1 MSWNLSSERPIY
13 AQIMERITL
22 DIVSGI
28 YLPGARLPSVR
39 DLAQDAGVNPN
50 TMQKALS
57 ELERTG
63 LVISQRTSGRFI
75 TEDLTMVEKTKQNM
89 ASMQIREFLEKMD
102 TLVLQ
107 KKLLSS
113 LLSKSKQRRKHHD
126 TYFRMPQ
133 SYQTLWQQGCSGS
146 YSVFPGAWKNHWFSG
161 TKRQWQNNTD

>member
-28 YLPGARLPSVR
+28 YPPGARLPSVR

-75 TEDLTMVEKTKQNM
+75 TEDLTMVEKTKQNL
-89 ASMQIREFLEKMD
+89 ASMQIREFLEKMEHIGF
-102 TLVLQ
+102 TKEAIIQLI
-107 KKLLSS
+107 
-113 LLSKSKQRRKHHD
+113 KQIE
-126 TYFRMPQ
+126 TEEEA
-133 SYQTLWQQGCSGS
+133 S
-146 YSVFPGAWKNHWFSG
+146 
-161 TKRQWQNNTD
+161 

>member
-1 MSWNLSSERPIY
+1 MSWNLSSERSIY

-75 TEDLTMVEKTKQNM
+75 TEDLTMVEKTKQNL
-89 ASMQIREFLEKMD
+89 ASMQIREFLEKME
-102 TLVLQ
+102 
-107 KKLLSS
+107 
-113 LLSKSKQRRKHHD
+113 HIG
-126 TYFRMPQ
+126 F
-133 SYQTLWQQGCSGS
+133 
-146 YSVFPGAWKNHWFSG
+146 
-161 TKRQWQNNTD
+161 TKEAIIQLIEQIETEEEAS

>member
-1 MSWNLSSERPIY
+1 MSWNLSSECPIY

-75 TEDLTMVEKTKQNM
+75 TEDLTMVEKTKQNL
-89 ASMQIREFLEKMD
+89 ASMQIREFLEKME
-102 TLVLQ
+102 
-107 KKLLSS
+107 
-113 LLSKSKQRRKHHD
+113 HIG
-126 TYFRMPQ
+126 F
-133 SYQTLWQQGCSGS
+133 
-146 YSVFPGAWKNHWFSG
+146 
-161 TKRQWQNNTD
+161 TKEAIIQLIEQIETEEEAS

>member
-28 YLPGARLPSVR
+28 YPPGARLPSVR

-57 ELERTG
+57 ELERTE

-75 TEDLTMVEKTKQNM
+75 TEDLTMIEKMKQNL
-89 ASMQIREFLEKMD
+89 ASIQIREFLEKM
-102 TLVLQ
+102 
-107 KKLLSS
+107 
-113 LLSKSKQRRKHHD
+113 KHIG
-126 TYFRMPQ
+126 F
-133 SYQTLWQQGCSGS
+133 
-146 YSVFPGAWKNHWFSG
+146 
-161 TKRQWQNNTD
+161 TKEAIIQLIEQIETEEEAS

>member
-75 TEDLTMVEKTKQNM
+75 TEDLTMIEKIKQNM
-89 ASMQIREFLEKMD
+89 ASLQIREFLEKMEH
-102 TLVLQ
+102 LG
-107 KKLLSS
+107 
-113 LLSKSKQRRKHHD
+113 
-126 TYFRMPQ
+126 F
-133 SYQTLWQQGCSGS
+133 
-146 YSVFPGAWKNHWFSG
+146 
-161 TKRQWQNNTD
+161 TKETIIQLIEQLEAEEETS

>member
-63 LVISQRTSGRFI
+63 LIISQRTSGRFI
-75 TEDLTMVEKTKQNM
+75 TEDLTMVEKTKQNL
-89 ASMQIREFLEKMD
+89 ASMQIREFLEKME
-102 TLVLQ
+102 
-107 KKLLSS
+107 
-113 LLSKSKQRRKHHD
+113 HIG
-126 TYFRMPQ
+126 F
-133 SYQTLWQQGCSGS
+133 
-146 YSVFPGAWKNHWFSG
+146 
-161 TKRQWQNNTD
+161 TKEAIIQLIEQIETEEEAS

>member
-75 TEDLTMVEKTKQNM
+75 TEDLTMVEKTKQNL
-89 ASMQIREFLEKMD
+89 ASMQILEFLEKME
-102 TLVLQ
+102 
-107 KKLLSS
+107 
-113 LLSKSKQRRKHHD
+113 HIG
-126 TYFRMPQ
+126 F
-133 SYQTLWQQGCSGS
+133 
-146 YSVFPGAWKNHWFSG
+146 
-161 TKRQWQNNTD
+161 TKESIIQLIEQIETEEEAS

>member
-75 TEDLTMVEKTKQNM
+75 TEDLTMVEKTKQNL
-89 ASMQIREFLEKMD
+89 ASMQIREFLEKIE
-102 TLVLQ
+102 
-107 KKLLSS
+107 
-113 LLSKSKQRRKHHD
+113 HIG
-126 TYFRMPQ
+126 F
-133 SYQTLWQQGCSGS
+133 
-146 YSVFPGAWKNHWFSG
+146 
-161 TKRQWQNNTD
+161 TKEAIIQLIEQIETEEEAS

>member
-1 MSWNLSSERPIY
+1 MSWNLNSERPIY

-28 YLPGARLPSVR
+28 YPPGARLPSVR

-75 TEDLTMVEKTKQNM
+75 TEDLTMVEKVKQNL
-89 ASMQIREFLEKMD
+89 ASMLIREFLEKME
-102 TLVLQ
+102 
-107 KKLLSS
+107 
-113 LLSKSKQRRKHHD
+113 HIG
-126 TYFRMPQ
+126 F
-133 SYQTLWQQGCSGS
+133 
-146 YSVFPGAWKNHWFSG
+146 
-161 TKRQWQNNTD
+161 TKETIIQLIEQIETEEEAS

>member
-1 MSWNLSSERPIY
+1 MSWNLNSERPIY

-75 TEDLTMVEKTKQNM
+75 TEDLTMVEKTKQNL
-89 ASMQIREFLEKMD
+89 ASMQIREFLEKME
-102 TLVLQ
+102 
-107 KKLLSS
+107 
-113 LLSKSKQRRKHHD
+113 HIG
-126 TYFRMPQ
+126 F
-133 SYQTLWQQGCSGS
+133 
-146 YSVFPGAWKNHWFSG
+146 
-161 TKRQWQNNTD
+161 TKESIIQLIEQIETEEEAS

>member
-63 LVISQRTSGRFI
+63 LVISQRPA
-75 TEDLTMVEKTKQNM
+75 D
-89 ASMQIREFLEKMD
+89 
-102 TLVLQ
+102 VL
-107 KKLLSS
+107 S
-113 LLSKSKQRRKHHD
+113 RRI
-126 TYFRMPQ
+126 
-133 SYQTLWQQGCSGS
+133 
-146 YSVFPGAWKNHWFSG
+146 
-161 TKRQWQNNTD
+161 

>member
-75 TEDLTMVEKTKQNM
+75 TEDLTMVEKTKQNL
-89 ASMQIREFLEKMD
+89 ASMQIREFLEKMEHIEQIE
-102 TLVLQ
+102 TEEEA
-107 KKLLSS
+107 S
-113 LLSKSKQRRKHHD
+113 
-126 TYFRMPQ
+126 
-133 SYQTLWQQGCSGS
+133 
-146 YSVFPGAWKNHWFSG
+146 
-161 TKRQWQNNTD
+161 

>member
-1 MSWNLSSERPIY
+1 MSWNLNSERPIY

-28 YLPGARLPSVR
+28 YPPGARLPSVR

-75 TEDLTMVEKTKQNM
+75 TEDLTMVEKTKQNL
-89 ASMQIREFLEKMD
+89 ASMQIREFLEKME
-102 TLVLQ
+102 
-107 KKLLSS
+107 
-113 LLSKSKQRRKHHD
+113 HIG
-126 TYFRMPQ
+126 F
-133 SYQTLWQQGCSGS
+133 
-146 YSVFPGAWKNHWFSG
+146 
-161 TKRQWQNNTD
+161 TKEAIIQLIEQIETEEEAS

>member
-1 MSWNLSSERPIY
+1 MSWNLSSESPIY

-75 TEDLTMVEKTKQNM
+75 TEDLTMVEKTKQNL
-89 ASMQIREFLEKMD
+89 ASMQIREFLEKME
-102 TLVLQ
+102 
-107 KKLLSS
+107 
-113 LLSKSKQRRKHHD
+113 HIG
-126 TYFRMPQ
+126 F
-133 SYQTLWQQGCSGS
+133 
-146 YSVFPGAWKNHWFSG
+146 
-161 TKRQWQNNTD
+161 TKESIIQLIEQIETEEEAS

>member
-1 MSWNLSSERPIY
+1 MEFSSERAVY
-13 AQIMERITL
+13 ASSMERITL

-75 TEDLTMVEKTKQNM
+75 TEDLTMVEKTKQNL
-89 ASMQIREFLEKMD
+89 ASMQIREFLEKME
-102 TLVLQ
+102 
-107 KKLLSS
+107 
-113 LLSKSKQRRKHHD
+113 HIG
-126 TYFRMPQ
+126 F
-133 SYQTLWQQGCSGS
+133 
-146 YSVFPGAWKNHWFSG
+146 
-161 TKRQWQNNTD
+161 TKEAIIQLIEQIETEEEAS

>member
-75 TEDLTMVEKTKQNM
+75 TEDLTMVEKTKQNL
-89 ASMQIREFLEKMD
+89 ASMQIREF
-102 TLVLQ
+102 
-107 KKLLSS
+107 
-113 LLSKSKQRRKHHD
+113 
-126 TYFRMPQ
+126 
-133 SYQTLWQQGCSGS
+133 
-146 YSVFPGAWKNHWFSG
+146 
-161 TKRQWQNNTD
+161 

>member
-75 TEDLTMVEKTKQNM
+75 TEDLTMV
-89 ASMQIREFLEKMD
+89 
-102 TLVLQ
+102 
-107 KKLLSS
+107 
-113 LLSKSKQRRKHHD
+113 
-126 TYFRMPQ
+126 
-133 SYQTLWQQGCSGS
+133 
-146 YSVFPGAWKNHWFSG
+146 
-161 TKRQWQNNTD
+161 KRNRIWHLCKFGNF

>member
-75 TEDLTMVEKTKQNM
+75 TEDLTMVEKTKQNL
-89 ASMQIREFLEKMD
+89 ASMQIREFLEKMEHIGF
-102 TLVLQ
+102 TKESIIQLIEQ
-107 KKLLSS
+107 IETEEESS
-113 LLSKSKQRRKHHD
+113 
-126 TYFRMPQ
+126 
-133 SYQTLWQQGCSGS
+133 
-146 YSVFPGAWKNHWFSG
+146 
-161 TKRQWQNNTD
+161 